1 MKRIIAIDVGNSE
14 TTVGVGNSNN
24 WIGYRFTTRKTITSD
39 ELLMMFKTIIDT
51 TEAEENLI
59 EGGVICSVV
68 PQITNSVA
76 TATSKFISKD
86 VAVVGPGIKTGLKVN
101 IDNPKEL
108 GPDRIANS
116 IGGYVKA
123 QSSVIVVDLG
133 TATTFDLVNENK
145 EYLGGAIAPGIKISL
160 DALNSKTSSLKS
172 VEIETPKNVIGK
184 NTYEAIQS
192 GLIFGHTSMI
202 DSMIEKIILES
213 GLKPKIYITGGL
225 GKVIHPL
232 LNIKSKYKEDLT
244 LDGLEEIY
252 KLNN

>member
-1 MKRIIAIDVGNSE
+1 MKKIIAIDVGNSE
-14 TTVGVGNSNN
+14 TTVGVGSSNE
-24 WIGYRFTTRKTITSD
+24 WTGYRFTTRKTITSD
-39 ELLMMFKTIIDT
+39 ELLMMFKTIIDLKPT
-51 TEAEENLI
+51 EENLI

-76 TATSKFISKD
+76 TATSKFISKE
-86 VAVVGPGIKTGLKVN
+86 VTVVGPGVKTGLKVN

-116 IGGYVKA
+116 IGGYIKA
-123 QSSVIVVDLG
+123 QSPVVIVDLG
-133 TATTFDLVNENK
+133 TATTFDLVNEKK

-160 DALNSKTSSLKS
+160 DALNARTSSLKS
-172 VEIETPKNVIGK
+172 VELETPKNVVGK

-213 GLKPKIYITGGL
+213 GLKPKIFITGGL

-232 LNIKSKYKEDLT
+232 LNIKSKYEEDLT